1 MAGGGSSEVK
11 ETSLQR
17 AQADIANEQWNTY
30 QSDLKQYED
39 LFMDKVDNLNSESN
53 YTKVAGDAA
62 TQTSS
67 AFGQARQKTA
77 DNLAASGVDPTSGKY
92 QAAMSDITKSQVTSQ
107 IDTTD
112 KAQNDQASKYTAG
125 LSDVVSLGAGQK
137 ADALSGYSSLAR
149 SSAAKASADA
159 EASYNEHAGL
169 VNAIGTAAGGYASY
183 SMANAA
189 KSPVSSSDGVG
200 SLMDSASGK
209 TLSSNQANGN
219 PYMKTY
225 FGGR

>member
-1 MAGGGSSEVK
+1 MSKGGSGEVK
-11 ETSLQR
+11 ETSLQK
-17 AQADIANEQWNTY
+17 AQADIASEQWSTY
-30 QSDLKQYED
+30 QNDLKQYED
-39 LFMDKVDNLNSESN
+39 LFMDKVDNLNDESN

-67 AFGQARQKTA
+67 AFGQARQKTS

-92 QAAMSDITKSQVTSQ
+92 QAAMSDITKSQVASQ
-107 IDTTD
+107 IDTTN

-159 EASYNEHAGL
+159 EASYNEHAGM
-169 VNAIGTAAGGYASY
+169 VNALGTAAGGYAAY
-183 SMANAA
+183 KMN
-189 KSPVSSSDGVG
+189 K
-200 SLMDSASGK
+200 
-209 TLSSNQANGN
+209 
-219 PYMKTY
+219 
-225 FGGR
+225 